1 MQKDTTA
8 VASVIPFRKAELLL
22 VEQHGQPFVPM
33 KPVVEGMGLDWK
45 TQYRKLMTGRFESL
59 MVMMT
64 TTGSDGKQY
73 SMACLPLRKLAGWL
87 MSIQPSKV
95 RAEIKETVIAYQN
108 ECDDALWAYWNQGYA
123 IRQDSRTVE
132 TVLNVAIGT
141 AGFRC
146 LAAVMDGKVAHLPKA
161 LRAGARN
168 HLWSQVH
175 KAFSVVTAEDI
186 PASEMDAARNFIG
199 AYALEGQWLPR
210 QEAANDFDY
219 PAAWIW
225 QNNPALTAGPQR
237 VNGHNGLFL
246 GLKVLAPSEFKS
258 PIWDAIRKLK
268 AQGANTEGLEIEWKA
283 RKELMYLLSR
293 IIADA
298 TYRLNEHMQH
308 APFFPVPD
316 SRPLLD

>member
-1 MQKDTTA
+1 MENHSTN
-8 VASVIPFRKAELLL
+8 VIPFKFEAFEIRTLVIGGEPWFVVKDIAGALEYAKTSAPAKLVEHVPEQWKGVNRIHTPGGIQRLLL
-22 VEQHGQPFVPM
+22 LSEQGLYFFIGRSDKPKALPFQM
-33 KPVVEGMGLDWK
+33 W
-45 TQYRKLMTGRFESL
+45 
-59 MVMMT
+59 
-64 TTGSDGKQY
+64 
-73 SMACLPLRKLAGWL
+73 LAGDVL
-87 MSIQPSKV
+87 P
-95 RAEIKETVIAYQN
+95 
-108 ECDDALWAYWNQGYA
+108 A
-123 IRQDSRTVE
+123 IRKHGRYEDTAGTMHTLMGEV
-132 TVLNVAIGT
+132 IGT
-141 AGFRC
+141 SGFRC

-293 IIADA
+293 IIEDA

-316 SRPLLD
+316 NRPLLD

>member
-1 MQKDTTA
+1 MNNFEVIHVENHSTAIDVVIPVFRSELDDQPLVDARTLHRFLDIDTEFRKWISRRIEEYGFQEGQDFRSFLAESSGGRRGREYHISLDMGKELAMVERNEKGRLARRYFIECEKRLQAVVPHQAATIAAQTIGTDGFHMLGA
-8 VASVIPFRKAELLL
+8 VAK
-22 VEQHGQPFVPM
+22 
-33 KPVVEGMGLDWK
+33 
-45 TQYRKLMTGRFESL
+45 
-59 MVMMT
+59 
-64 TTGSDGKQY
+64 
-73 SMACLPLRKLAGWL
+73 
-87 MSIQPSKV
+87 
-95 RAEIKETVIAYQN
+95 
-108 ECDDALWAYWNQGYA
+108 
-123 IRQDSRTVE
+123 
-132 TVLNVAIGT
+132 
-141 AGFRC
+141 
-146 LAAVMDGKVAHLPKA
+146 GKVAHLPKS
-161 LRAGARN
+161 LQAGAQN
-168 HLWSQVH
+168 HMWSQLR
-175 KAFSVVTAEDI
+175 KAFSVSSIHDI
-186 PASEMDAARNFIG
+186 PASQLDAARCFVA
-199 AYALEGQWLPR
+199 AYVWEGQWLPR

-268 AQGANTEGLEIEWKA
+268 AQGANTEGLEIEWRA

-293 IIADA
+293 IIEDA